1 MSYKVTAPPVADD
14 RSECSSASSASDDDD
29 DRVSDWASSLG
40 EARQTKSLFDET
52 VLPTPEAAL
61 EHDANVW
68 DFKLG
73 ETCEKF
79 GLDMFGRIRL
89 INLIR
94 NAGLTKDQIE
104 ALNPSDALFK
114 DDNLLIPVIPDDPL
128 LQYDFDDSW
137 SDDDELDQPST
148 SAGPSQTQKN
158 TAIQGSSVA
167 ADSGES
173 AHSEAQRR
181 LASLEAELE
190 KARKDL
196 AAMQLLVSKTIG
208 AEDDDD
214 AASPGASTSAQEQ
227 AGSAGGEET
236 SAVVKGKG
244 KAKAVERDD
253 DTHYFHSYEEND
265 IHEIMLKDTVRTVS
279 YARFIL
285 SNPKVFKDAI
295 VMDVGC
301 GTGILSML
309 AAKAGAKH
317 VYAIEASRL
326 AVKARENINKN
337 GLSDKITVIQGKVED
352 IQLPVKTVDVIVSEW
367 MGYMLLYE
375 SMLDSVLV
383 ARDRFLAPSGLMAP
397 SQTRL
402 VLSAITG
409 DRVWKERVA
418 FWPSVYGFD
427 LSVMQGPCF
436 GEGLTEV
443 VDKEE
448 VVTSEAIV
456 RDINSHS
463 ATIKSLDFHSSF
475 TLEANSAVSG
485 PEPTTVR
492 AFLTHFDTFFSPH
505 SGAERS
511 HVQPSED
518 VEILSFGDDEYER
531 PVQPLPPTSKSNEE
545 SGVQVSF
552 TTGPRGKHT
561 HWKQVVFLLREPIEL
576 SKGQQIEGKFFCR
589 KSEDNSRELDVEIH
603 FRIVGGSKGGDAQD
617 ETYTVQAYKVR

>member
-1 MSYKVTAPPVADD
+1 MSYRVVAPPVADD
-14 RSECSSASSASDDDD
+14 RSDCSSASSSSGDED

-61 EHDANVW
+61 EHDANIW
-68 DFKLG
+68 DFRLS
-73 ETCEKF
+73 ETCEKL
-79 GLDMFGRIRL
+79 GLEMFGRIRL

-137 SDDDELDQPST
+137 SDDDEFDRPPISA
-148 SAGPSQTQKN
+148 AGPSQTQ
-158 TAIQGSSVA
+158 ASGSTSA
-167 ADSGES
+167 ADSNTS
-173 AHSEAQRR
+173 PEAQK
-181 LASLEAELE
+181 LAALEAELGEARE
-190 KARKDL
+190 KLEAMRVITSRIIAARNNGDE
-196 AAMQLLVSKTIG
+196 AQPEIS
-208 AEDDDD
+208 
-214 AASPGASTSAQEQ
+214 ASLKY
-227 AGSAGGEET
+227 GS
-236 SAVVKGKG
+236 KGKG
-244 KAKAVERDD
+244 KAVERDD

-285 SNPKVFKDAI
+285 SNPNVFKNAV

-337 GLSDKITVIQGKVED
+337 GFSDKITVIQGKVED
-352 IQLPVKTVDVIVSEW
+352 IELPVKTVDVIVSEW

-448 VVTSEAIV
+448 VVTTEAIV

-463 ATIKSLDFHSSF
+463 ATIKSLDFHSAF
-475 TLEANSAVSG
+475 TLEANSNSNSSG
-485 PEPTTVR
+485 PTTIR

-505 SGAERS
+505 SGAEKS
-511 HVQPSED
+511 HVPPSED
-518 VEILSFGDDEYER
+518 VEILPFGDDEYER
-531 PVQPLPPTSKSNEE
+531 PVQPLEQSNDN
-545 SGVQVSF
+545 GVQVSF
-552 TTGPRGKHT
+552 TTGPRGKYT
-561 HWKQVVFLLREPIEL
+561 HWKQVVFLLREPITL
-576 SKGQQIEGKFFCR
+576 QNNGDKIQGRFFCR

-603 FRIVGGSKGGDAQD
+603 FRVVAASSSDSESGTRG
-617 ETYTVQAYKVR
+617 ETYSVQAYKVR